1 MLILGVLLNRP
12 MHGYEVRRE
21 LESWQ
26 AERWA
31 NIAYGSLY
39 FGLKKM
45 ADEGLLEVADAAERR
60 GRTVYA
66 ITEAGRGE
74 FHRLFAEHWWR
85 SPGVKDPFVAALTFM
100 DRLDRGDLLAA
111 LRHRAAALRASA
123 EVHRYLIDV
132 KEKYAGRHIAEIM
145 RLGAARDE
153 AEPAWVEDVIGKVE
167 RHELP

>member
-1 MLILGVLLNRP
+1 VLLDKP

-21 LESWQ
+21 LEQWQ

-31 NIAYGSLY
+31 TIAYGSLY

-45 ADEGLLEVADAAERR
+45 ADEGLLDVVDAGEGR

-66 ITEAGRGE
+66 ITEAGRVE
-74 FHRLFAEHWWR
+74 FHRLLAEHWWR
-85 SPGVKDPFVAALTFM
+85 SPGAKDPFVAALTFM

-111 LRHRAAALRASA
+111 LHHRAAALRAS
-123 EVHRYLIDV
+123 VQVYRHLVDV

-145 RLGAARDE
+145 RLGAAREE
-153 AEPAWVEDVIGKVE
+153 AELTWVEEVIGKVE